1 MSLEIACIADDFT
14 GATDLANMLVRGGLR
29 TVQINGVPD
38 SNQHD
43 AWLTQAD
50 PQAIVVALKSRTC
63 PADEA
68 VRDSLASL
76 KWLQARGAK
85 RLYFKVCSTF
95 DSTPRGN
102 IGPVAE
108 ALADALGARVVP
120 VCPVFPETGR
130 TLYLGHLF
138 VGRQLLSES
147 SLATHPLTPMTDAN
161 LVRVLQAQSRSTVG
175 LVDLPVVRQGAAALS
190 QALNDAAERQQ
201 RLMIVDS
208 IAESDLDALATAS
221 LPLPLVVAGSGL
233 GLAMARQLSAGAGQA
248 AATPRTLGKTALISG
263 SCSVMS
269 NQQVRQWRDQGG
281 SVVTVDPLALSR
293 GEQTVAS
300 LLAQGLALPG
310 PVLWA
315 ATAEPAAVTQ
325 VQQALGREQ
334 AGHLVEQALA
344 AMASALVREHGVRTL
359 VVAGGETSGAVVQ
372 ALGVH
377 LLEIGRQIAPGVPW
391 TRGPSSL
398 VGQDLM
404 LALKSGNFGGPDFF
418 RDALALLEAA

>member
-1 MSLEIACIADDFT
+1 MSLEIGCIADDFT

-29 TVQINGVPD
+29 TVQINGVAD
-38 SNQHD
+38 SQQHD
-43 AWLTQAD
+43 DWLAKAR

-63 PADEA
+63 PPGEA

-76 KWLQARGAK
+76 KWLQAWGA
-85 RLYFKVCSTF
+85 RRIYFKVCSTF
-95 DSTPRGN
+95 DSTPQGN

-108 ALADALGARVVP
+108 ALADALNARVVP

-161 LVRVLQAQSRSTVG
+161 LLRVLQAQSRSKVG
-175 LVDLPVVRQGAAALS
+175 LIDLPVVRQGAAALAK
-190 QALNDAAERQQ
+190 ALGEAAEREQ

-208 IAESDLDALATAS
+208 IAESDLDALAEAS

-233 GLAMARQLSAGAGQA
+233 GLAMARLLSAGAGQGAPA
-248 AATPRTLGKTALISG
+248 ARRLGKTALISG

-269 NQQVRQWRDQGG
+269 NQQVRRWRDQGG
-281 SVVTVDPLALSR
+281 SVVTVDPLALNR
-293 GEQTVAS
+293 GEQTVTS
-300 LLAQGLALPG
+300 LLMQGLALPG

-315 ATAEPAAVTQ
+315 ATAEPDTVAQ
-325 VQQALGREQ
+325 VQQALSPEK

-344 AMASALVREHGVRTL
+344 AIATDLVRQHGIRTL

-372 ALGVH
+372 ALGVQM
-377 LLEIGRQIAPGVPW
+377 LEIGPQIAPGVPW
-391 TRGPSSL
+391 TRGPSAL
-398 VGQDLM
+398 VQQDLM

-418 RDALALLEAA
+418 RDALALLETA